1 MEAVRR
7 GLHTRLGSYN
17 NLAPASILVTVTHTI
32 TPSHQWWS
40 VSQQHTLSTT
50 VLTMQQYS
58 NTHFSSGTSTVKSH
72 LLGVFLA
79 FSQVFFA
86 NYIELGML
94 KISTF
99 EVTVYTMVAMRQCLN
114 TVLSPTHILTHWL
127 LSHHCPKLHLH
138 SIDVSRQYTTRQ
150 QNLAYCVS
158 TLKFPI
164 WAKSV
169 I

>member
-1 MEAVRR
+1 MWLCVGPAEILLANIIMCHLSSEPWPRAGAVEAVRR

-99 EVTVYTMVAMRQCLN
+99 EVTVALWSVWDNAPTQYCHPPTYWPIGYCRTIVQNYIYTQ
-114 TVLSPTHILTHWL
+114 
-127 LSHHCPKLHLH
+127 
-138 SIDVSRQYTTRQ
+138 
-150 QNLAYCVS
+150 
-158 TLKFPI
+158 
-164 WAKSV
+164 
-169 I
+169 